1 MLRAIVLHPDDN
13 VATLIDEGRATDL
26 VELTGE
32 TVGQIKLLADIPYGH
47 KCAIRAIAKGA
58 NVFKYGQ
65 VIGRAT
71 SDIRAGDHVH
81 VQNVEALRGRG
92 DLLEDR

>member
-1 MLRAIVLHPDDN
+1 MLRAIVLHANDN
-13 VATLIDEGRATDL
+13 VATLIDTGRTAEP
-26 VELTGE
+26 VQLTGE
-32 TVGQIKLLADIPYGH
+32 ASNKIELRADVPFGH
-47 KCAIRAIAKGA
+47 KCAIRPIGKGA
-58 NVFKYGQ
+58 EILKYGQ

-92 DLLEDR
+92 DKEETR